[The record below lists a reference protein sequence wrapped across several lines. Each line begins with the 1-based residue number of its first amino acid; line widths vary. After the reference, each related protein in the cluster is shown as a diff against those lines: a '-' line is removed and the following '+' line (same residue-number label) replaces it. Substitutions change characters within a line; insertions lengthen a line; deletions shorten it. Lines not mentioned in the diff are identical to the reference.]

1 MLRYNLFLHNFNNTF
16 RHYFL
21 PIYCANFK
29 HIFHI
34 VITIFAFFR
43 LGYFMA
49 DSTSFIYIP
58 CCFIYLQTVCQKFG
72 STLWAAM
79 RLNMLRQRP
88 GNPDNPATH
97 CVLSIC
103 LLFRGSF
110 SCFSSCCCCSCG
122 CFCVYTVSFHTE
134 NCKQTH
140 THTRTHTRELL
151 RVSAANE

>member
-1 MLRYNLFLHNFNNTF
+1 MLRYNLFLYNFNNTF
-16 RHYFL
+16 RYYFL

-43 LGYFMA
+43 LGYFMV

-110 SCFSSCCCCSCG
+110 SFSCFSSCYCCSCG

-140 THTRTHTRELL
+140 THTRTLE
-151 RVSAANE
+151 SCCE